1 MSNRG
6 QVFKRGSSWGYYFSY
21 THNGKRKQVKKQ
33 GYKQQ
38 RIAQQALTKALAE
51 IDGGRLVGADKQTVE
66 MFLNGWIASYER
78 SQTVKPTTAHLAKA
92 TINHALIP
100 ALGAV
105 RLIALDV
112 KTIEKFLGD
121 LLENGRTENKSNQPV
136 GLSPKY
142 VRNIFGVLHR
152 ALNDA
157 VRWGVLPHNPATNVE
172 LPRYERSP
180 IKPWSGEQA
189 GTFIQYAETKKDPY
203 YAIWRLLLVTGLRR
217 GELVG
222 LRWSDVDMPE
232 GKITVSQTRVMAGN
246 KCITTTP
253 KSRAGSRTISID
265 PNTVIALAQLKNEQ
279 EYRAEQLGSWQT
291 DLIATTDDGRPLPPT
306 WLYLRFKSAQRG
318 SGLPFIHLHQAR
330 HTAVTWQLSV
340 GTPAHIV
347 STRTGHRK
355 TSTTTDVYAHFM
367 PEQDNQ
373 ASLTIGYALDQA
385 IRNAQNVG
393 SKKEQNGSRAVAPQK

>member
-6 QVFKRGSSWGYYFSY
+6 GVFKSGKTYGYYFSY
-21 THNGKRKQVKKQ
+21 TDNGKRKQVKKQ
-33 GYKQQ
+33 GFKLEKL
-38 RIAQQALTKALAE
+38 AQQALTKALAQ

-66 MFLNGWIASYER
+66 MFLNGWLEHYER
-78 SQTVKPTTAHLAKA
+78 SQTVKPTTAHLAKG
-92 TINHALIP
+92 TIERSLIP

-105 RLIALDV
+105 RLRALDN

-121 LLENGRTENKSNQPV
+121 LLTNGRTENKSNKPE

-152 ALNDA
+152 ALSDA
-157 VRWGVLPHNPATNVE
+157 VRWGVLPHNPATTVE
-172 LPRYERSP
+172 LPRYERPP
-180 IKPWSGEQA
+180 IMPWSGEQA
-189 GTFIQYAETKKDPY
+189 GAFIQYAESNQDAY

-217 GELVG
+217 GELLG
-222 LRWSDVDMPE
+222 LRWSDVDLVE
-232 GKITVSQTRVMAGN
+232 GKVTVAQARVMAGS
-246 KCITTTP
+246 KCVTTTP

-279 EYRAEQLGSWQT
+279 ESKAKELGSWLT
-291 DLIATTDDGRPLPPT
+291 DLIVTTDDGRPLPPNC
-306 WLYLRFKSAQRG
+306 LYLRFKSAQRG
-318 SGLPFIHLHQAR
+318 SGLPSIHLHQAR

-347 STRTGHRK
+347 SKRTGHKK
-355 TSTTTDVYAHFM
+355 TSTTTDIYAHFM

-385 IRNAQNVG
+385 IKSAQKGVAEKP
-393 SKKEQNGSRAVAPQK
+393 KKVAER